1 MKSSNFCSENMLK
14 FCVLV
19 HIVVQKDEEKIEE
32 ETLQAFLTELLQL
45 IPKMIE
51 KYEVN

>member
-1 MKSSNFCSENMLK
+1 MKSSNLCSENMLK

-32 ETLQAFLTELLQL
+32 EALQAFLTELLQL